1 MLDSVFGGGRLLSF
15 SNVVTLSTVVILAF
29 SLLAYT
35 LTYNFRVPVARRFSL
50 LLLCVMLVYASEVAV
65 TRITSPASA
74 ENWLRFEWLGI
85 ALTPAVYYL
94 FSNAVLATTNF
105 PLGRRRWVA
114 VGMVVLSILA
124 AADALLGRQIV
135 SDVRYTARISY
146 LEAGPLFWPFAAY
159 FALAVVLALGNILHA
174 RRRCLTE
181 STRRRMT
188 YLALGFV
195 APALGVFP
203 YLIAGS
209 RLNANLAPDGW
220 IFVLSFIGNVVVA
233 VMLVVMSYTVA
244 YFGVL
249 TPDRVVRY
257 RMLRF
262 FMRGPVVAILVMLAV
277 LAVPT
282 IERVLGLP
290 RDTVLFSVVTG
301 VIVFSQLFLSVTKS
315 VLDRVIYRE
324 DREEIAWL
332 RELDRHLLT
341 TTDLRQFLENHLV
354 ALCELLRVRTG
365 FVASLSDY
373 DLLLE
378 AIVGPDLAQFQVTD
392 GADWGDALARTLE
405 QGIERAPLSY
415 GGFWLWPLQERSDDG
430 EVVLTLGILGVEA
443 RTAAPLLSQEEQAI
457 AERMVERIAGA
468 LVDRRLQQSVFV
480 TLRSIIPDI
489 DRIQRMRTVVPYAG
503 AGSATPTADAVAT
516 VAAMLEDSPINSP
529 EFEAWVKD
537 ALSHYWGG
545 PKLTQSPLI
554 ELGVVNRALEK
565 ADDDPTKALR
575 LVLGAALERLKPG
588 GKQNFTAPEW
598 LLYNILEL
606 RFIQGRKVREI
617 ADRLAMSES
626 DLYRKQRVAI
636 GHLARVL
643 SEMEQETAGSEGDS
657 PAGSNGL
664 TGPNANASAEPAA
677 ALSSPGSPGAHAVD
691 PKAQT
696 GR

>member
-1 MLDSVFGGGRLLSF
+1 MLESVFGGGRLLSF

-50 LLLCVMLVYASEVAV
+50 LLLCVMVVYASEVAV

-85 ALTPAVYYL
+85 ALTPAAYYL

-105 PLGRRRWVA
+105 PLGRRRRVG
-114 VGMVVLSILA
+114 VGMIVLSVLA
-124 AADALLGRQIV
+124 AADALLGRQLV
-135 SDVRYTARISY
+135 SDLRYTPRISY
-146 LEAGPLFWPFAAY
+146 LEAGPFFWPFAA
-159 FALAVVLALGNILHA
+159 FFVLAVVLALSNILHA
-174 RRRCLTE
+174 RRRCLTDN
-181 STRRRMT
+181 TRRRIT
-188 YLALGFV
+188 YLALGFA

-209 RLNANLAPDGW
+209 RLNANMQPNGW
-220 IFVLSFIGNVVVA
+220 VLVLSLLGNIVVA
-233 VMLVVMSYTVA
+233 VMLVIMSYTVA

-257 RMLRF
+257 RMVRF

-282 IERVLGLP
+282 IERALGLP
-290 RDTVLFSVVTG
+290 RDTVLFSVITG
-301 VIVFSQLFLSVTKS
+301 VIIFSQLFLSVTKS
-315 VLDRVIYRE
+315 LVDRLIYRE

-341 TTDLRQFLENHLV
+341 SSDLRQFLENHLV

-365 FVASLSDY
+365 FVASLSGP

-378 AIVGPDLAQFQVTD
+378 GMVGPEQTQSQLPV
-392 GADWGDALARTLE
+392 GAGWSEALAHTFE

-430 EVVLTLGILGVEA
+430 DVVLTLGILGVEA
-443 RTAAPLLSQEEQAI
+443 RTAAPLLSQEEQQI
-457 AERMVERIAGA
+457 AERMVDRIAGA

-503 AGSATPTADAVAT
+503 AGSATPAA
-516 VAAMLEDSPINSP
+516 AAMLEDSPINSP

-554 ELGVVNRALEK
+554 ELGVVSRALEK

-575 LVLGAALERLKPG
+575 LVLGAALERLKPD

-643 SEMEQETAGSEGDS
+643 SEMEQENAGAEGDGS
-657 PAGSNGL
+657 PSGPSGPGGP
-664 TGPNANASAEPAA
+664 TGAA
-677 ALSSPGSPGAHAVD
+677 TVESVVALSSPGSSSPGAHAVN
-691 PKAQT
+691 PKAPP
-696 GR
+696 RR